1 MENYTIEN
9 EFDNSIQKLPND
21 DSEQNDLISIF
32 EDHSINENFSNGL
45 FNDEDIINIYYIK
58 KKNYNNPLELSI
70 NNVYTEPDSNKKITN
85 KNNEIID
92 TSGIKNKNVINNM
105 IMIRKKRGRKKIN
118 EKPKEKAKHTKSS
131 EDNQIRKIKTQLFDF
146 SVRKLNSSIK
156 FKSGIFRPLNKKIKE
171 SLKRDENIQLLNRTI
186 GDIFANT
193 KMNKI
198 SEKKGKSNKKLIEKI
213 YDENIETET
222 IKILSMSFKDFL
234 NEIRDN
240 CLEEFLEIIKEK
252 EIKIQKKIIT
262 NGDFKIELYMKD
274 IKELLIHYEKWFE
287 DKKGRN
293 KREKKIKCILI

>member
-32 EDHSINENFSNGL
+32 EGHSINENFSNGL

-156 FKSGIFRPLNKKIKE
+156 FKSGLFRPLNKKIKE
-171 SLKRDENIQLLNRTI
+171 SLKRDENMQLLNRTI

-240 CLEEFLEIIKEK
+240 YLEEFLEIIKEK

-262 NGDFKIELYMKD
+262 NGDFKIESYMKD

>member
-1 MENYTIEN
+1 MEKYSFEN
-9 EFDNSIQKLPND
+9 EFNNSIQKLSFY

-32 EDHSINENFSNGL
+32 DDHSISENFNNAL
-45 FNDEDIINIYYIK
+45 FNDEDTINIHYIN
-58 KKNYNNPLELSI
+58 KKNYDNPLELPI
-70 NNVYTEPDSNKKITN
+70 NKVSTEPDSDKKIIN
-85 KNNEIID
+85 KNNEVKD
-92 TSGIKNKNVINNM
+92 TLGTKNKNVINNM
-105 IMIRKKRGRKKIN
+105 KMINKKRGRRKIN
-118 EKPKEKAKHTKSS
+118 ENNKEKAKHTKSS
-131 EDNQIRKIKTQLFDF
+131 EDNQIRKIKTLLFDF

-171 SLKRDENIQLLNRTI
+171 SLKRDENMQLLNRTI

-198 SEKKGKSNKKLIEKI
+198 SEKKGESNKKLIEKI

-262 NGDFKIELYMKD
+262 NGDFKIESYMKD

-293 KREKKIKCILI
+293 KREKKIKCIVI